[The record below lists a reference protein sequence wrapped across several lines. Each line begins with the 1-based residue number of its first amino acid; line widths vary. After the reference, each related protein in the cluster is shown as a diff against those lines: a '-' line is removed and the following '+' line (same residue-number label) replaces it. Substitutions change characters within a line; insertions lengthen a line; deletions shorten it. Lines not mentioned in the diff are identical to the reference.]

1 MQRPCTAG
9 GTQTGEVAGSRMG
22 QGFISWASGFLQCW
36 PNHVCL
42 FFWEEKFMTLDQSLK
57 EFQRL
62 RTTEL
67 AQPPHSEMRKQVQRG
82 TDIPLRFH
90 R

>member
-1 MQRPCTAG
+1 MGGGGWEPAGAGLHLVGFRVPTVLAKPC
-9 GTQTGEVAGSRMG
+9 V
-22 QGFISWASGFLQCW
+22 F
-36 PNHVCL
+36 V
-42 FFWEEKFMTLDQSLK
+42 FWEEKFMTFDQSLK

-82 TDIPLRFH
+82 TDSAPRFH
-90 R
+90 RWLENPDH